1 MSEIQTGTSK
11 QYGQVPF
18 FYINGLGLSNDAT
31 TPNSIIDVSV
41 GTCLDST
48 LTYQMQLTSA
58 ATVSSAFTGL
68 GGLDTGT
75 VAASTVYAVY
85 LVSDPVD
92 ANLPGCILSTSLTGP
107 LMPFGYSAWAL
118 IGYVVTDASSHFL
131 KGYWS
136 AGDSARRTF
145 MYDTPQATS
154 VTAGHG
160 TTATAVSLAAFVPGG
175 SKRLVYINTSY
186 TPATAGN
193 TLKLQPAS
201 GTGYPVVVTGPV
213 TSGVFTSTSYLF
225 DDINTG
231 ITGSPP
237 EINYILAS
245 GSDAVAIN
253 VQGYDFNL

>member
-31 TPNSIIDVSV
+31 TPNSILDVAV

-48 LTYQMQLTSA
+48 LTYQMYLNSA
-58 ATVSSAFTGL
+58 ATVSSAFTGI

-85 LVSDPVD
+85 LINDPVD
-92 ANLPGCILSTSLTGP
+92 ANAPGCMISTSLTGP

-131 KGYWS
+131 KGYWTNH
-136 AGDSARRTF
+136 DSSRRTF
-145 MYDTPQATS
+145 MYDAPQATS
-154 VTAGHG
+154 VTAGHA
-160 TTATAVSLAAFVPGG
+160 TSATAVSLASLVPGG
-175 SKRLVYINTSY
+175 SKRLVHINTSY
-186 TPATAGN
+186 VPATAGN
-193 TLKLQPAS
+193 TCKLQPVS
-201 GTGYPVVVTGPV
+201 GTGFPVIVTGQVATIAV
-213 TSGVFTSTSYLF
+213 TSSSFLF
-225 DDINTG
+225 DDLATG
-231 ITGSPP
+231 VP
-237 EINYILAS
+237 EINYILTN

-253 VQGYDFNL
+253 VQGFDFNL

>member
-1 MSEIQTGTSK
+1 MSELQTGTSK

-18 FYINGLGLSNDAT
+18 YYVNGLGLSNDAT
-31 TPNSIIDVSV
+31 TNSSYQTLLDVNV

-48 LTYQMQLTSA
+48 LTYQMQLNTA
-58 ATVSSAFTGL
+58 ATVSSAFNGL

-85 LVSDPVD
+85 LINDPVS
-92 ANLPGCILSTSLTGP
+92 ANLPGVMISTSLTGP
-107 LMPFGYSAWAL
+107 LIPFGYSTWAL
-118 IGYVVTDASSHFL
+118 IGFVATDASFHFL

-136 AGDSARRTF
+136 NVDSSRRTF
-145 MYDTPQATS
+145 MYDAPQATA
-154 VTAGHG
+154 VTAGHA

-175 SKRLVYINTSY
+175 AKRLVYINTSY

-193 TLKLQPAS
+193 TLKLQPVS

-225 DDINTG
+225 DDLSTG
-231 ITGSPP
+231 TP
-237 EINYILAS
+237 EINYILAN